1 MYTSKFELEQEQL
14 ELIEEY
20 LPASEVTAIEEERAP
35 LHLQADFKPVSDEEE
50 DDAGDI
56 QTETQHRPSKQ
67 QCTGTREGGQREGQL
82 VEQRHELDDKTEH
95 PLPQNDI
102 LMRGSKR
109 SRKAPRG
116 FKDYEIIK
124 P

>member
-1 MYTSKFELEQEQL
+1 MYTSKFKLKQEQL

-20 LPASEVTAIEEERAP
+20 LPASKVAAIEEERAP
-35 LHLQADFKPVSDEEE
+35 LQLQADFKPISDDKE
-50 DDAGDI
+50 DNTSNI
-56 QTETQHRPSKQ
+56 QTKTQHQPSKQ
-67 QCTGTREGGQREGQL
+67 QYTGTREGGQREGQL
-82 VEQRHELDDKTEH
+82 VEQRYELDNETKH

-102 LMRGSKR
+102 LTRGSKR
-109 SRKAPRG
+109 SQKAPRG